1 MIKSA
6 LKRVTV
12 VLPPL
17 NEKGLE
23 FYESKDD
30 DDLQQIQAMI
40 GQEREVCMIT
50 LDDENNVSHFSIRT
64 EESVVTI
71 FDDRFDGEVELVW
84 SF

>member
-17 NEKGLE
+17 NETGRE
-23 FYESKDD
+23 FYGGKGDN
-30 DDLQQIQAMI
+30 DLQEIEAMV
-40 GQEREVCMIT
+40 GKVREVCSMT
-50 LDDENNVSHFSIRT
+50 LDDDNNVQHFCIRT
-64 EESVVTI
+64 EDSVVTI

>member
-17 NEKGLE
+17 NKKGLE

-30 DDLQQIQAMI
+30 NDLQEIEAMV
-40 GQEREVCMIT
+40 GKEREVCMIN
-50 LDDENNVSHFSIRT
+50 LNDNNEVEHFCIRT

-71 FDDRFDGEVELVW
+71 WSDRFDGEVELVW

>member
-12 VLPPL
+12 VLPTL
-17 NEKGLE
+17 NERGRE

-30 DDLQQIQAMI
+30 NDLQEIEAMV
-40 GQEREVCMIT
+40 GKEMEVCSIT
-50 LDDENNVSHFSIRT
+50 IDDNNNIAHFCIRT
-64 EESVVTI
+64 EESLVTI
-71 FDDRFDGEVELVW
+71 WDDRFDGTVELVW